1 MPRETGDPPPGG
13 RQTRSGVQSDVPG
26 PVLSIRGVVREE
38 VDEQSLIA
46 AAQRGNMDAF
56 NELVLLYQDQV
67 YNLAY
72 RIMGD
77 PASASDAAQEA
88 FISAYQH
95 IDGFRGKYPSSFKS
109 WLMRIVSNACY
120 DELRRRKRRPTTSIE
135 DFETDEEANPAL
147 VSEAEG
153 PAEHAEREE
162 MARVIQTGIQTLP
175 ADQRVA
181 LVLSDVQGFSYQEI
195 AEMTDVPL
203 GTVKSRLARARGKLR
218 DYLRDQGELLPLQYR
233 HN

>member
-1 MPRETGDPPPGG
+1 MVRRALREGM
-13 RQTRSGVQSDVPG
+13 
-26 PVLSIRGVVREE
+26 
-38 VDEQSLIA
+38 DEQSLIA
-46 AAQRGNMDAF
+46 AAQRGSMDAF
-56 NELVLLYQDQV
+56 NELVLAYQDQV

-95 IDGFRGKYPSSFKS
+95 IDGFRGEYPSSFKS

-147 VSEAEG
+147 VSETEG
-153 PAEHAEREE
+153 PEEYVQREE

-175 ADQRVA
+175 ADQRVT
-181 LVLSDVQGFSYQEI
+181 LVLSDVQGFSYDEI

-233 HN
+233 HD